1 MRGWVSHLCGY
12 MFADVCFQPLMDRE
26 LWKGH
31 QIVALWANILCW
43 KGFPGGPGC
52 FVLSGYSTDDCQP
65 CGWYTFTQAHSVN
78 SFTQDSQNITDGKL
92 TSLSSFVLFSV
103 QKGASFINDQPT
115 WRKTFRIT
123 QPHFSCLM
131 RRLHVCLL
139 SINYSGFTALES
151 PSRGWV
157 CILASSEGIWTEVG
171 WAQGSGSIQ
180 GQRSEEESGDLAL
193 LAALAF

>member
-1 MRGWVSHLCGY
+1 MLHCEQTFFVERA
-12 MFADVCFQPLMDRE
+12 FR
-26 LWKGH
+26 
-31 QIVALWANILCW
+31 
-43 KGFPGGPGC
+43 GGPGC
-52 FVLSGYSTDDCQP
+52 FVLSGYSTDDCQS
-65 CGWYTFTQAHSVN
+65 CDWYTFTQARSVN

-123 QPHFSCLM
+123 QLHFSCLM

-151 PSRGWV
+151 P
-157 CILASSEGIWTEVG
+157 
-171 WAQGSGSIQ
+171 
-180 GQRSEEESGDLAL
+180 GQRLGLHFGLIRGHLNRSGMSSRLRQYPGATIGGRVGGFSFVSSFSFL
-193 LAALAF
+193 NIISHFFIQ